1 MDLKDIIQFIGS
13 LAFTS
18 AILTVTVFILNY
30 KYKEFLNKI
39 LKGKLSHLQLHKILG
54 ITTIILGTIHA
65 LGMAFAYPSV
75 LKKYTGISGI
85 FLLSLFWI
93 LGTLPFIVK
102 KVPIKYKKNVL
113 KSHKILGAIIFIF
126 IIIHISL

>member
-30 KYKEFLNKI
+30 KYKKFLNKL

-54 ITTIILGTIHA
+54 ITTIILGTIHG
-65 LGMAFAYPSV
+65 LGMAFTYPSV

-85 FLLSLFWI
+85 FLLTLFWI
-93 LGTLPFIVK
+93 LGTLPFIIK
-102 KVPIKYKKNVL
+102 KVPIKYKKNIL
-113 KSHKILGAIIFIF
+113 KSHKILGGIIFIF

>member
-1 MDLKDIIQFIGS
+1 MDLKDIIKFIGS

-39 LKGKLSHLQLHKILG
+39 LNGKLSHIQLHKILG
-54 ITTIILGTIHA
+54 ITTIILGTIHG
-65 LGMAFAYPSV
+65 LSMAFAYPLV

-85 FLLSLFWI
+85 LLLSLFWI
-93 LGTLPFIVK
+93 LGTLPFIMK
-102 KVPIKYKKNVL
+102 KVPIKYKKITL
-113 KSHKILGAIIFIF
+113 KSHKILGGIIFIF
-126 IIIHISL
+126 ILIHISL

>member
-54 ITTIILGTIHA
+54 ITTIILGTIHG
-65 LGMAFAYPSV
+65 LGMAFVYPSV

-102 KVPIKYKKNVL
+102 KVPIKHKKNVL
-113 KSHKILGAIIFIF
+113 KSHKILGGIIFIF

>member
-54 ITTIILGTIHA
+54 ITTIILGTIHG
-65 LGMAFAYPSV
+65 LGMAFVYPSV

-113 KSHKILGAIIFIF
+113 KSHKILGGIIFIF

>member
-54 ITTIILGTIHA
+54 ITTIILGTIHG
-65 LGMAFAYPSV
+65 LSMAFAYPSV

-113 KSHKILGAIIFIF
+113 KSHKILGGIIFIF

>member
-1 MDLKDIIQFIGS
+1 MDLKDIIKFIGS

-54 ITTIILGTIHA
+54 ITTIILGTIHG
-65 LGMAFAYPSV
+65 LGMAFTYPSV

-113 KSHKILGAIIFIF
+113 KSHKILGGIIFIF

>member
-30 KYKEFLNKI
+30 KYKEFLKKI
-39 LKGKLSHLQLHKILG
+39 LNGKLSHLQLHKILG
-54 ITTIILGTIHA
+54 ITTIILGTIHG

-113 KSHKILGAIIFIF
+113 KSHKILGGIIFIF

>member
-54 ITTIILGTIHA
+54 ITTIILGTIHG
-65 LGMAFAYPSV
+65 LGMAFVYPSV

-102 KVPIKYKKNVL
+102 KIPIKYKKNVL
-113 KSHKILGAIIFIF
+113 KSHKILGGIIFIF

>member
-1 MDLKDIIQFIGS
+1 MDLKDIIKFIGS

-18 AILTVTVFILNY
+18 AILTITVFILNY

-54 ITTIILGTIHA
+54 ITTIILGTIHG
-65 LGMAFAYPSV
+65 LGMAFTYPSV

-113 KSHKILGAIIFIF
+113 KSHKILGGIIFIF

>member
-1 MDLKDIIQFIGS
+1 MDLKDIIKFIGS

-39 LKGKLSHLQLHKILG
+39 LNGKLSHIQLHKILG
-54 ITTIILGTIHA
+54 ITTIILGTIHG
-65 LGMAFAYPSV
+65 LGMTFAYPLV

-85 FLLSLFWI
+85 LLLSLFWI
-93 LGTLPFIVK
+93 LGTLPFIMK
-102 KVPIKYKKNVL
+102 KVPVKYKKLTL
-113 KSHKILGAIIFIF
+113 KSHKILGGIIFIF
-126 IIIHISL
+126 ILIHISL

>member
-54 ITTIILGTIHA
+54 IITIILGSIHG
-65 LGMAFAYPSV
+65 LGMAFTYPSV

-113 KSHKILGAIIFIF
+113 KSHKILGGIIFIF

>member
-1 MDLKDIIQFIGS
+1 MDLKDIIKFIGS

-18 AILTVTVFILNY
+18 AILTVTIFILNY

-54 ITTIILGTIHA
+54 ITTITLGTIHG
-65 LGMAFAYPSV
+65 LGMAFTYPSV
-75 LKKYTGISGI
+75 LKKYTGLSGI
-85 FLLSLFWI
+85 LLLSLFWI
-93 LGTLPFIVK
+93 LGTIPFIVK
-102 KVPIKYKKNVL
+102 KVPVKYKKNVL
-113 KSHKILGAIIFIF
+113 KSHKILGGIIFIF

>member
-54 ITTIILGTIHA
+54 ITTIILGTIHG

-75 LKKYTGISGI
+75 LKKYTGLSGI
-85 FLLSLFWI
+85 LLLSLFWI
-93 LGTLPFIVK
+93 LGTIPFIVK
-102 KVPIKYKKNVL
+102 KVPVKYKKNVL
-113 KSHKILGAIIFIF
+113 KSHKILGGIIFIF

>member
-54 ITTIILGTIHA
+54 ITTIILGTIHG

-75 LKKYTGISGI
+75 LKKYTGLSGI
-85 FLLSLFWI
+85 LLLSLFWI

-113 KSHKILGAIIFIF
+113 KTHKILGGIIFIF

>member
-1 MDLKDIIQFIGS
+1 M
-13 LAFTS
+13 
-18 AILTVTVFILNY
+18 
-30 KYKEFLNKI
+30 
-39 LKGKLSHLQLHKILG
+39 G
-54 ITTIILGTIHA
+54 ITTIILGTIHG

-113 KSHKILGAIIFIF
+113 KSHKILGGIIFIF

>member
-1 MDLKDIIQFIGS
+1 MDLKDIIKFIGS

-54 ITTIILGTIHA
+54 ITTIILGTIHG
-65 LGMAFAYPSV
+65 LGMAFVYPSV

-113 KSHKILGAIIFIF
+113 KSHKILGGIIFIF

>member
-30 KYKEFLNKI
+30 KYKDFLNKI

-54 ITTIILGTIHA
+54 ITTIILGTIHG
-65 LGMAFAYPSV
+65 LGMAFSYPSV

-113 KSHKILGAIIFIF
+113 KSHKILGGIIFIF

>member
-13 LAFTS
+13 LAFTT

-54 ITTIILGTIHA
+54 ITTIILGTIHG
-65 LGMAFAYPSV
+65 LGMAFTYPSV

-113 KSHKILGAIIFIF
+113 KSHKILGGIIFIF

>member
-54 ITTIILGTIHA
+54 ITTIILGTIHG

-75 LKKYTGISGI
+75 LKKYTGLSGI
-85 FLLSLFWI
+85 LLLSLFWI

-102 KVPIKYKKNVL
+102 KVPVKYKKNVL
-113 KSHKILGAIIFIF
+113 KSHKILGGIIFIF

>member
-1 MDLKDIIQFIGS
+1 MDLKDIIKFIGS

-54 ITTIILGTIHA
+54 IITIILGSIHG
-65 LGMAFAYPSV
+65 LGMAFTYPSV

-102 KVPIKYKKNVL
+102 KVPVKYKKNVL
-113 KSHKILGAIIFIF
+113 KSHKILGGIIFIF

>member
-30 KYKEFLNKI
+30 KYKKFLNKL

-54 ITTIILGTIHA
+54 ITTIILGTIHG
-65 LGMAFAYPSV
+65 LGMAFTYPSV

-85 FLLSLFWI
+85 FLLTLFWI
-93 LGTLPFIVK
+93 LGTLPFIIK

-113 KSHKILGAIIFIF
+113 KSHKILGGIIFIF